1 MNSRMDK
8 YGIEKPE
15 LKSRTELNADLYQNT
30 EIDEYNKIDLNSNI
44 SVLEA
49 DPKNIDVDLIKE
61 MLDKKYR
68 ENLPRRKSIAIDIE
82 KEEVYREKIDTKE
95 YDINEILAK
104 ARTEQN
110 VDYNKERLK
119 KLRNTNY
126 EILQNLDLEKS
137 VEEYDK
143 TSSEQELMSLINTI
157 TKIELENQEKGQKDA
172 KDLLD
177 LGDDSITNELLT
189 SENCIENSF
198 YTGNL
203 TVNDKDYEDFKE
215 IQSDI
220 KSNSILI
227 TILVIIFII
236 ILITVSVILLNKYLN
251 WGLF

>member
-1 MNSRMDK
+1 
-8 YGIEKPE
+8 
-15 LKSRTELNADLYQNT
+15 
-30 EIDEYNKIDLNSNI
+30 
-44 SVLEA
+44 
-49 DPKNIDVDLIKE
+49 
-61 MLDKKYR
+61 
-68 ENLPRRKSIAIDIE
+68 
-82 KEEVYREKIDTKE
+82 
-95 YDINEILAK
+95 
-104 ARTEQN
+104 
-110 VDYNKERLK
+110 
-119 KLRNTNY
+119 
-126 EILQNLDLEKS
+126 
-137 VEEYDK
+137 
-143 TSSEQELMSLINTI
+143 MSLINTI
-157 TKIELENQEKGQKDA
+157 TKIELESQEKAQKDA